1 MISVHLPQVLHETR
15 GVWNKAQAHLL
26 AQRATRQAE
35 QQQWEGAAALLLSL
49 AKLSTEQT
57 LSAGAWRELLGAQVR
72 LLMRA
77 KTDSARDLLAEV
89 VEQYLWLAW
98 SGQHE
103 HSMPWSLIDA
113 FEIAQREQQWRIGAA
128 FGDLLARQYPT
139 FPYGP
144 YAAAHFREAARLQ
157 DGELE
162 PSLMRANAKRFELA
176 QQLAQQLNRPQLAQ
190 HCQLRR
196 GVALMLSGTERAQ
209 GRAALKAIKPELL
222 GAQERIWYM
231 WGMSK
236 SDFWLDRVRAADI
249 LDDLTVAIQQHR
261 PEIAQLGLEPKLPER
276 MLNLLLWREGL
287 ELHPS
292 EEDRLRSLLGLVYKG
307 DEHARRVSAL
317 NVRVELQELKRVPA
331 HSAEADQLERTLEQ
345 SAQALGASWRRASSS
360 VRFLRQLS
368 DPDFTPGPDHAIPRE
383 APEPAL
389 LGSQAALEL
398 LLAAKRR
405 DLGAV
410 EQGLQKLRQQ
420 LTQDPELLQHPE
432 RLAPLGAA
440 WPTLL
445 KLTATP
451 DEAADERAQEQ
462 LSYIK
467 ELLMHTIARWAQRA
481 PRPGYGWWPLA
492 AHLVDQQLW
501 DGAKALARRGSA
513 STLASCPPEELQ
525 ARSFVI
531 GKILAQVIEGADR
544 LEMLQWLELAD
555 QLD

>member
-1 MISVHLPQVLHETR
+1 MISVHLPQVLQETR

-35 QQQWEGAAALLLSL
+35 QQQWEDAAALLLRL

-103 HSMPWSLIDA
+103 HSMPWSLVDA
-113 FEIAQREQQWRIGAA
+113 FELAQREQQWRIGAA
-128 FGDLLARQYPT
+128 FGDLLSRQYPT

-144 YAAAHFREAARLQ
+144 YAAAHFREAARLR

-176 QQLAQQLNRPQLAQ
+176 QQLAQQLDRASLAQ

-196 GVALMLSGTERAQ
+196 GVALMLSGAERAQ
-209 GRAALKAIKPELL
+209 GRAVLKAIKPEQLN
-222 GAQERIWYM
+222 AQERLWYM

-249 LDDLTVAIQQHR
+249 LDDLTVSIQQHR
-261 PEIAQLGLEPKLPER
+261 PEVVEMGLSKELPER

-307 DEHARRVSAL
+307 DEKARRVSAL
-317 NVRVELQELKRVPA
+317 NVRVELQELKRTPA
-331 HSAEADQLERTLEQ
+331 HSAKADDLAMTLEQ
-345 SAQALGASWRRASSS
+345 SAKELGASWRRASSS

-368 DPDFTPGPDHAIPRE
+368 DPNFEPDPDYMIPRE

-389 LGSQAALEL
+389 LGSQAAIEL

-405 DLGAV
+405 DLGAI

-420 LTQDPELLQHPE
+420 LVHEAALLQHPE

-445 KLTATP
+445 KLASSP
-451 DEAADERAQEQ
+451 DETTDDRAQEQ
-462 LSYIK
+462 LDYIK
-467 ELLMHTIARWAQRA
+467 ELLMHAIDRWARRA
-481 PRPGYGWWPLA
+481 PRPGYGWWLLA
-492 AHLVDQQLW
+492 AHLIEQKLW
-501 DGAKALARRGSA
+501 EGALALAKRGISEH
-513 STLASCPPEELQ
+513 CDPDELQ
-525 ARSFVI
+525 ARSFVM
-531 GKILAQVIEGADR
+531 GKILAHVIEGADR

-555 QLD
+555 RLD